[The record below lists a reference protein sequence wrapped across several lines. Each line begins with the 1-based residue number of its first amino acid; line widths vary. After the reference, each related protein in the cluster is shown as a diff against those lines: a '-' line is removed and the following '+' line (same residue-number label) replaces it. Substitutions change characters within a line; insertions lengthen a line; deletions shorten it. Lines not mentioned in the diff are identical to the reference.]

1 MTSCGLWPRPRGLVA
16 VLIDDSGHTRSI
28 TVAPTD
34 DARWGLVQRLAATE
48 ADLVVDVALLEADP
62 LASIALRAGV
72 TVWIADSPLVAALRA
87 AAGIVHRGA
96 HLSATLLARLPAI
109 PWLRSQLR
117 RLDSPEDERQIK
129 LL

>member
-1 MTSCGLWPRPRGLVA
+1 MTCGLWPRPRGLVA
-16 VLIDDSGHTRSI
+16 VLIDDAGHTRSI

-34 DARWGLVQRLAATE
+34 DARWGLAQRLAATG

-62 LASIALRAGV
+62 VAALALRAGV
-72 TVWIADSPLVAALRA
+72 TVWIAGPPLVAALRC
-87 AAGIVHRGA
+87 AAGVVHRGA
-96 HLSATLLARLPAI
+96 RPSAALLARLPAI

-117 RLDSPEDERQIK
+117 RLDSLLDDRQIK